1 MQGYCTEG
9 HSSVGMVMMG
19 CQLDLILEVFSY
31 LNYSV
36 MILFPSAVVFFCV
49 CVMNCC
55 GLGMLFNGIAI
66 KRIRS
71 LVLKCKAPPFRIHVL
86 WMKTHLHHD
95 FYYLQ

>member
-36 MILFPSAVVFFCV
+36 MILFPGAVVVFFLCV
-49 CVMNCC
+49 
-55 GLGMLFNGIAI
+55 
-66 KRIRS
+66 
-71 LVLKCKAPPFRIHVL
+71 
-86 WMKTHLHHD
+86 
-95 FYYLQ
+95 